1 MKRFLIVFA
10 AVANLVLVDA
20 VVKEIAGGCLKGSA
34 AISVIPGLFN
44 LAYVENRGCAWGLFQ
59 GQVWPLAVFGLVAL
73 AFLIWKRKAV
83 FGLETKDA
91 RRGWLI
97 LGAVAEPLLYAGI
110 IGNVID
116 RLFRGYVI
124 DMFDFH
130 WGVHHFPCFNI
141 ADSCICVAVGLLL
154 LTSLRSET
162 KRRSTGARI
171 SCEIAEDRRWTDI
184 AQVWLGQIVEDI
196 SYNNANR
203 YFGFEV

>member
-83 FGLETKDA
+83 FGLVTKDA

-162 KRRSTGARI
+162 K
-171 SCEIAEDRRWTDI
+171 
-184 AQVWLGQIVEDI
+184 
-196 SYNNANR
+196 
-203 YFGFEV
+203 